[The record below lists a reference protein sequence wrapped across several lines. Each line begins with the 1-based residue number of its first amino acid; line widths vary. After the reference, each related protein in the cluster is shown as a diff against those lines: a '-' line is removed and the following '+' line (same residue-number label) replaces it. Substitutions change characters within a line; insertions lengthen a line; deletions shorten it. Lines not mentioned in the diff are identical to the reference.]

1 MAEVCKRTS
10 LLVISPWIMVHLPR
24 HMSPA
29 NPVPARVPPLLR
41 DSAIG
46 PPPCRNAAV
55 GVSRSDNGGRRS
67 ECAWVGTIRETESD
81 PRGGEREIRH
91 DGRLAKH
98 VAGRGGEGLHL
109 EAIAVRVAA

>member
-67 ECAWVGTIRETESD
+67 ECAGGGTIRETESD
-81 PRGGEREIRH
+81 PGG
-91 DGRLAKH
+91 
-98 VAGRGGEGLHL
+98 VGRGSPPDQPFPKPHSAPVDVQLPL
-109 EAIAVRVAA
+109 QPS